1 MNWDQIENKWALMT
15 RRIRADWRDERSEAA
30 GQSASA
36 PKRRDGLAATIADN
50 QNAAVT
56 ETEFKTS
63 AK

>member
-15 RRIRADWRDERSEAA
+15 RRIRADWRDDRSDTS
-30 GQSASA
+30 GLSGS
-36 PKRRDGLAATIADN
+36 PSNRRDGLAATIADN
-50 QNAAVT
+50 QNAAVA

>member
-15 RRIRADWRDERSEAA
+15 RRIRADWRDERAEAA
-30 GQSASA
+30 GGSASMSR
-36 PKRRDGLAATIADN
+36 RRDGLASAIADN
-50 QNAAVT
+50 QNTAVT

>member
-15 RRIRADWRDERSEAA
+15 RRIRADWRDERSDAA
-30 GQSASA
+30 ERSVLS
-36 PKRRDGLAATIADN
+36 PMRRDGLAATIADN